1 MSKIVLNEEV
11 ENWVDIIR
19 EWHKDDPYPP
29 IRPLAE
35 RIVQALHDFSEKL
48 IGEVEAEFAGGGI
61 KKHEATHR
69 NDLRVK
75 QWELRD
81 KLLKEE
87 K

>member
-1 MSKIVLNEEV
+1 MNYQKRTDEILKA
-11 ENWVDIIR
+11 IR
-19 EWHKDDPYPP
+19 KGNDNVAIKFPVKGL
-29 IRPLAE
+29 R
-35 RIVQALHDFSEKL
+35 QFLHDFSEKL